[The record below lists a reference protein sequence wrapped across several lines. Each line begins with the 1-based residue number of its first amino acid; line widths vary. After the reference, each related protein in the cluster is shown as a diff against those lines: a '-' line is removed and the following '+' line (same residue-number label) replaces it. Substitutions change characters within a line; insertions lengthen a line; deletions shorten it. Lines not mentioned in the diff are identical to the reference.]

1 MKDFRK
7 IKIVL
12 VDDNDLFR
20 EGIKRILEDSG
31 FFDIIGVGSTMKSV
45 EELTDFEPEIILID
59 LDMYI
64 RSNLDTIEML
74 NKEYPQ
80 LKLVLFTE
88 KLGSHQMLTAFD
100 HGVKGYLTKDMN
112 VSSLIDALK
121 AIQTGKFWIHPSA
134 SDTLVK
140 EYLCSVDQTEDP
152 YRSQSNFVS
161 RPADMFTNR
170 EYQVLQLLA
179 AGYNNQKIAE
189 NLDVTQST
197 VKNHVTSIFVKMN
210 VSDRT
215 QAVIKAIQNNWVE
228 VQYDYPEKA
237 LK

>member
-1 MKDFRK
+1 MSDFKK

-20 EGIKRILEDSG
+20 EGIKRILEGSE
-31 FFDIIGVGSTMKSV
+31 FFDIVGVGNKMQSV
-45 EELTDFEPEIILID
+45 EELTGFEPDIILID

-64 RSNLDTIEML
+64 RSNLDYIKGL
-74 NKEYPQ
+74 ISEYPQ

-88 KLGSHQMLTAFD
+88 QLGNHQMLTAFD
-100 HGVKGYLTKDMN
+100 HGVRGYLTKDMN

-121 AIQTGKFWIHPSA
+121 AIQAGKFWIHSSA
-134 SDTLVK
+134 SDTLVR
-140 EYLCSVDQTEDP
+140 EYL
-152 YRSQSNFVS
+152 YAMSQSDQEHMKGPAYVS
-161 RPADMFTNR
+161 RPVDLFTNR

-179 AGYNNQKIAE
+179 TGYNNQKIAAK
-189 NLDVTQST
+189 LDVTQST

-228 VQYDYPEKA
+228 VHYGNPETV
-237 LK
+237 